1 MSSPSPRLH
10 PPPSPPKHYQLRSA
24 TARAPFAPRYYDPQ
38 IPTDE
43 YGVKE
48 TEPIGWLA
56 AAMQQQNSEMPAVA
70 MQEAVSEEREE
81 RRDKKKQRR
90 IRGTSMKQ

>member
-1 MSSPSPRLH
+1 M
-10 PPPSPPKHYQLRSA
+10 A
-24 TARAPFAPRYYDPQ
+24 ARTPFAPRYYDPQ

-70 MQEAVSEEREE
+70 MQEAVSGERKRREE
-81 RRDKKKQRR
+81 RREN
-90 IRGTSMKQ
+90 GGE

>member
-1 MSSPSPRLH
+1 MPL
-10 PPPSPPKHYQLRSA
+10 PPPPPLLNGCRPSS
-24 TARAPFAPRYYDPQ
+24 YYDPQ

-56 AAMQQQNSEMPAVA
+56 AAMQQQNSEMPAA
-70 MQEAVSEEREE
+70 MEEEASFPVYLL
-81 RRDKKKQRR
+81 DL
-90 IRGTSMKQ
+90 

>member
-1 MSSPSPRLH
+1 M
-10 PPPSPPKHYQLRSA
+10 RSYLA
-24 TARAPFAPRYYDPQ
+24 ATTIVTTTTARPCRYYDPQ

-70 MQEAVSEEREE
+70 MQEAVRIKDSISFMCTVVLFDEEIEE
-81 RRDKKKQRR
+81 
-90 IRGTSMKQ
+90 